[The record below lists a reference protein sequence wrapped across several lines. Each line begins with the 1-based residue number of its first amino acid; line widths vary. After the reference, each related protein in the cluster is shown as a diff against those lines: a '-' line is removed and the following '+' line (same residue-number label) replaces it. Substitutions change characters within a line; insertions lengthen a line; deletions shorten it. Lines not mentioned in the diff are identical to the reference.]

1 MKLVHAR
8 LASGI
13 PHIEG
18 RMAPEDL
25 SEELQ
30 KMRAALQAIEQR
42 LQAKSVP
49 LSGVQDLKSG
59 VDELRLRLWAILS
72 ASNNPDPESTLERF
86 RLRRATEILD
96 SITAD
101 IAAGKVRTSHKE
113 VGMLVERAERI
124 VAALR
129 PPAPAR

>member
-1 MKLVHAR
+1 MLVVPR

-13 PHIEG
+13 PHTEG

-49 LSGVQDLKSG
+49 ISGVQDLKSG

-72 ASNNPDPESTLERF
+72 ASNNPDPASTLERF
-86 RLRRATEILD
+86 RLRRAVEIMA
-96 SITAD
+96 SVTAD
-101 IAAGKVRTSHKE
+101 LAEGRLRGDHKE
-113 VGMLVERAERI
+113 VTMLLGHAEKFARI
-124 VAALR
+124 AQQM
-129 PPAPAR
+129 ARSA

>member
-1 MKLVHAR
+1 
-8 LASGI
+8 
-13 PHIEG
+13 
-18 RMAPEDL
+18 MAPEDL
-25 SEELQ
+25 SDELQ

-49 LSGVQDLKSG
+49 ISGVQDLKSG

-72 ASNNPDPESTLERF
+72 ASNNPDPSSTLERF

-96 SITAD
+96 SIHAD
-101 IAAGKVRTSHKE
+101 IVSGKLRTSHKE

-124 VAALR
+124 IAALGPSAR
-129 PPAPAR
+129 PG

>member
-1 MKLVHAR
+1 MSPADV
-8 LASGI
+8 
-13 PHIEG
+13 
-18 RMAPEDL
+18 

-42 LQAKSVP
+42 LQAKAVP

-72 ASNNPDPESTLERF
+72 ASNNPDPASTLERF

-96 SITAD
+96 SINGD
-101 IAAGKVRTSHKE
+101 IASGALRTSHKE
-113 VGMLVERAERI
+113 IGMLEERAERL
-124 VAALR
+124 VAVLR
-129 PPAPAR
+129 RAAPNK

>member
-1 MKLVHAR
+1 MLVIPR

-25 SEELQ
+25 SDELQ

-49 LSGVQDLKSG
+49 ISGVQDLKSG

-72 ASNNPDPESTLERF
+72 ASNNPDPASTLERF

-96 SITAD
+96 SINGD
-101 IAAGKVRTSHKE
+101 IASGALRTSHKE
-113 VGMLVERAERI
+113 IGMLEERAERL
-124 VAALR
+124 VAVLR
-129 PPAPAR
+129 RAASNK

>member
-1 MKLVHAR
+1 
-8 LASGI
+8 
-13 PHIEG
+13 
-18 RMAPEDL
+18 MAPEDL

-72 ASNNPDPESTLERF
+72 ASNNPDPASTLERF

-96 SITAD
+96 SLHAD
-101 IAAGKVRTSHKE
+101 IVAGRLRTGHKE

-124 VAALR
+124 IAALR
-129 PPAPAR
+129 PAAKPG

>member
-1 MKLVHAR
+1 
-8 LASGI
+8 
-13 PHIEG
+13 
-18 RMAPEDL
+18 MAPEDL

-49 LSGVQDLKSG
+49 MSGVQDLKSG

-72 ASNNPDPESTLERF
+72 ASNNPDPQSTLERF

-96 SITAD
+96 SLQAD
-101 IAAGKVRTSHKE
+101 IVAGKLRTSHKE

-124 VAALR
+124 IAALR
-129 PPAPAR
+129 PAAKPG